1 MIRSV
6 SIPCIESQWY
16 GKRTEAWLY
25 TFHILLLIRLI
36 VIGKESPSSS
46 MSSMSPSSSS
56 SLPSSLL
63 TLSYSYFKFAK

>member
-16 GKRTEAWLY
+16 GKMTVAWLY
-25 TFHILLLIRLI
+25 AFHILLPIHLI
-36 VIGKESPSSS
+36 VIGKESPSSL
-46 MSSMSPSSSS
+46 MSPSSSS

-63 TLSYSYFKFAK
+63 TLPL